1 MRGINRFFYRFD
13 IIKNTYFGISIPM
26 MLACWF
32 YPVGFLLFLL
42 LPISTVGLVLGLL
55 KIPIPKEE
63 SIVKYTFEIH
73 KEYAARI
80 KRIHNEVDEHYDM
93 LGGYARKKEIFCRRI
108 GSRAVYPMCRTLVF
122 ANRDESL
129 ELYVKDSPLMEGLS
143 PQEWHF
149 SLTEPIN
156 ASFEEHKNGFV
167 LSFLIDGDEVLIIAS
182 DKHKLADIMRKYK
195 RYFIFDES
203 ILHGG
208 V

>member
-32 YPVGFLLFLL
+32 GSVGFLLFLL

-55 KIPIPKEE
+55 KIPMPKGDD
-63 SIVKYTFEIH
+63 IVKFTFEIH
-73 KEYAARI
+73 KEYAAKI
-80 KRIHNEVDEHYDM
+80 KRMHSSVDEHYDV
-93 LGGYARKKEIFCRRI
+93 LGGYARKKEMFCRRI

-122 ANRDESL
+122 ASEDESL

-143 PQEWHF
+143 SQEWHF
-149 SLTEPIN
+149 SLNAPIN
-156 ASFEEHKNGFV
+156 ASIEEHKNGFV
-167 LSFLIDGDEVLIIAS
+167 LSFLIDGREVPIIAS

-195 RYFIFDES
+195 RYFIFDEF

-208 V
+208 T